1 MTALNGD
8 NDSRTAGIEQIRQ
21 NPPRLMSMSE
31 AAVYLGIST
40 RLLRDL
46 IRSKKIKAAK
56 LGGRVILR
64 LQDVDEAVERLANA
78 YLPGGRAR

>member
-1 MTALNGD
+1 MRSTK
-8 NDSRTAGIEQIRQ
+8 NDKRSTEAGVEQIRR
-21 NPPRLMSMSE
+21 NPPRLMSQSE
-31 AAVYLGIST
+31 ASAYIGIST

-64 LQDVDEAVERLANA
+64 LQDVDDAIERLAGAN
-78 YLPGGRAR
+78 RF